1 VRRLILSILVL
12 VLICTSFV
20 IGFNWVTSHLQMQSS
35 YVSPT
40 LIDISWVETVNN
52 MIENYNPCS
61 NTTDPGVFLAYC
73 RLYLAENGTEN
84 LVYYGNPDTLG
95 GYLTDLLR
103 RINVQ
108 KMSSVTEEFL
118 DNVLVNG
125 KVAIIDYRLSVIPQ
139 SQKFY
144 AGYFILEDNLNGG
157 LVGSIV
163 MRARQTDAL
172 SVWGISE

>member
-40 LIDISWVETVNN
+40 LVDISWVETVNN
-52 MIENYNPCS
+52 MIENYNPYP

-103 RINVQ
+103 RDTLD
-108 KMSSVTEEFL
+108 SV
-118 DNVLVNG
+118 G
-125 KVAIIDYRLSVIPQ
+125 KP
-139 SQKFY
+139 
-144 AGYFILEDNLNGG
+144 
-157 LVGSIV
+157 
-163 MRARQTDAL
+163 
-172 SVWGISE
+172 SE

>member
-1 VRRLILSILVL
+1 
-12 VLICTSFV
+12 
-20 IGFNWVTSHLQMQSS
+20 M
-35 YVSPT
+35 
-40 LIDISWVETVNN
+40 
-52 MIENYNPCS
+52 
-61 NTTDPGVFLAYC
+61 AYC